1 MQKGV
6 GRSPEPMFKDMRH
19 VRPASLINAIG
30 EFSNVV
36 CPHYGVADI
45 GRQNGLYEP
54 VIDPAGN

>member
-1 MQKGV
+1 
-6 GRSPEPMFKDMRH
+6 MFKDVRH
-19 VRPASLINAIG
+19 VRPASPINAIG
-30 EFSNVV
+30 EFSNVM